1 MKKTIRILAFFILLL
16 SVLMSFSITSWAND
30 KEVETLTNVKLLVN
44 GRNIQLERELVA
56 IDGRILVPARTVFEC
71 FGARIDWYPE
81 YNLVNIVKD
90 NAVIGMII
98 GQKTVKV
105 NKSVQDMEVP
115 PILVRGTV
123 MVPLR
128 FVASSLNINVQWFDK
143 LKVANLGSSIT
154 EDEASRGAKPY
165 SGKVVVIDPGHGG
178 YEPGAIH
185 GGIKEKNLNLDIALR
200 LEKLLKNEGITVH
213 MTRKNDSYV
222 GLYSRSELANKANA
236 DMLVSIH
243 NNADWFNTSGTMT
256 LYYPGSAMKRN
267 GLTSKDLAAIIQNE
281 VSSYLGTRNIGIIS
295 RTNLAVLRTSKVP
308 AVIVEVGYMTNK
320 NELKKL
326 NTAEY
331 RQKAAEGIRNGI
343 LKALRRS

>member
-1 MKKTIRILAFFILLL
+1 
-16 SVLMSFSITSWAND
+16 
-30 KEVETLTNVKLLVN
+30 
-44 GRNIQLERELVA
+44 
-56 IDGRILVPARTVFEC
+56 
-71 FGARIDWYPE
+71 
-81 YNLVNIVKD
+81 
-90 NAVIGMII
+90 
-98 GQKTVKV
+98 
-105 NKSVQDMEVP
+105 
-115 PILVRGTV
+115 
-123 MVPLR
+123 
-128 FVASSLNINVQWFDK
+128 
-143 LKVANLGSSIT
+143 
-154 EDEASRGAKPY
+154 
-165 SGKVVVIDPGHGG
+165 
-178 YEPGAIH
+178 
-185 GGIKEKNLNLDIALR
+185 
-200 LEKLLKNEGITVH
+200 

>member
-165 SGKVVVIDPGHGG
+165 SGKVVVIDPGHK
-178 YEPGAIH
+178 Y
-185 GGIKEKNLNLDIALR
+185 
-200 LEKLLKNEGITVH
+200 T
-213 MTRKNDSYV
+213 
-222 GLYSRSELANKANA
+222 
-236 DMLVSIH
+236 
-243 NNADWFNTSGTMT
+243 
-256 LYYPGSAMKRN
+256 
-267 GLTSKDLAAIIQNE
+267 
-281 VSSYLGTRNIGIIS
+281 
-295 RTNLAVLRTSKVP
+295 
-308 AVIVEVGYMTNK
+308 
-320 NELKKL
+320 
-326 NTAEY
+326 
-331 RQKAAEGIRNGI
+331 
-343 LKALRRS
+343 